1 MTARRKKILFVSHEA
16 SLTGAPIFLIKLL
29 QFISIEKPDYELAI
43 IFSKGG
49 ELVDF
54 LIDNGFNVFVSEKRR
69 VGRPKM
75 FVLLDRIFYYF
86 FYIRIARQFRP
97 DLVYS
102 NTIVNFGEV
111 ILARLMGVPV
121 IMHMHEGLDFSRA
134 CRHRLRMACFFV
146 SRILVGS
153 HYVNKVLYSLT
164 GRTGIVVYNGVDIP
178 EVEPAPRKLNG
189 KYFTIGVLGT
199 VLENKGQLVALKAL
213 RFLVERGVAVK
224 LRIAGRVGND
234 GYYLMLRDFVQV
246 NNLENSVEFVGSVP
260 SVDEFL
266 YSLNLLVVPSF
277 DEAFP
282 TVILEAFS
290 TATFVIASKV
300 GGIPEMIDDGISGLL
315 FDPGDAERLADLI
328 ENLVFKVDVLKECPT
343 VALKVLREKFD
354 VVQTNRAIGIHLGE
368 ILGTA
373 TNFTPAT

>member
-1 MTARRKKILFVSHEA
+1 MIARRKKILFISHEA
-16 SLTGAPIFLIKLL
+16 SLTGAPIFLVKLL
-29 QFISIEKPDYELAI
+29 QFINTEKPDYELAI
-43 IFSKGG
+43 IFPKRG
-49 ELVDF
+49 ELVEF
-54 LIDNGFNVFVSEKRR
+54 LIGNGFNVFVFDKRR
-69 VGRPKM
+69 VGRPKI
-75 FVLLDRIFYYF
+75 FVLLDRIYYYL
-86 FYIRIARQFRP
+86 FYIRIARCFRP

-111 ILARLMGVPV
+111 ILARLLGVPV

-153 HYVNKVLYSLT
+153 HYVNNVLYSLT
-164 GRTGIVVYNGVDIP
+164 GRTGMVVYNGVDVP
-178 EVEPAPRKLNG
+178 DAEPVKRELNG

-199 VLENKGQLVALKAL
+199 ILENKGQMVALKAL
-213 RFLVERGVAVK
+213 RLLVRRGVAVK

-234 GYYLMLRDFVQV
+234 GYYSILRDFVQV
-246 NNLENSVEFVGSVP
+246 NNLDNSVEFVGSVP
-260 SVDEFL
+260 RVDEFL
-266 YSLNLLVVPSF
+266 DSLNLLVVPSF

-300 GGIPEMIDDGISGLL
+300 GGIPEMIDDGVSGLL
-315 FDPGDAERLADLI
+315 FEPGDAERLADLI
-328 ENLVFKVDVLKECPT
+328 EGLVFKGDVLKECPT

-354 VVQTNRAIGIHLGE
+354 VVQTNRAIGMHLGE
-368 ILGTA
+368 MLGTA
-373 TNFTPAT
+373 TDFNPAI